1 MGYVKRRSTLGS
13 DMVDQNRGANLLARI
28 VEHSAVNGMSQ
39 QFAVK
44 NPATGKVIARVPD
57 FSAEDVE
64 RVVSAAQRAMPEWQ
78 QRTAQQR
85 ADALMIWHDL
95 IVAEKFA
102 LAELLT
108 AEQGKPIREAEG
120 EIGYAASFI
129 KWFAEEGKRAY
140 GEIVPTNASSRRL
153 LVLKQPIGVVAAI
166 TPWNF
171 PSAMITRK
179 VAPALAAGCPIIV
192 KPAEDTPLSALALEL
207 LAHQAGLPA
216 DLFRVVTSSDPVS
229 IGATLTGAAAIRKL
243 SFTGSTAT
251 GKKIMRACADS
262 VKKVALEL
270 GGNAPF
276 IVFESADLDAAADGA
291 ILSKFRN
298 AGQTCVCANRI
309 LVQDTIKDAF
319 ISRFAERAEKLS
331 IGNGIEP
338 STDIGPL
345 INESAI
351 RKVSGLLNDS
361 VKAGATVATG
371 GGVPVPDGDLF
382 LRPTILTDVSPSM
395 LISQTEIFGPIAPVM
410 TFRSEA
416 DAIRMAND
424 TPYGLAAYMWTKELG
439 QTWRVSEA
447 LEFGMIG
454 VNEGVI
460 SSEAAPFGGIKES
473 GIGREGS
480 RHGLDEYLELK
491 YIAMGGLA

>member
-1 MGYVKRRSTLGS
+1 
-13 DMVDQNRGANLLARI
+13 MVDHNRRASLLERI
-28 VEHSAVNGMSQ
+28 IEHSAAAGMSQ

-44 NPATGKVIARVPD
+44 NPATGKVIARVSD
-57 FSAEDVE
+57 YSSEDVE
-64 RVVSAAQRAMPEWQ
+64 RVVSAAQMAMPDWQ

-95 IVAEKFA
+95 ILEEKSA

-120 EIGYAASFI
+120 EIGYAASFV

-140 GEIVPTNASSRRL
+140 GEIVPTNAPSRRL

-179 VAPALAAGCPIIV
+179 VAPALAAGCSIIV

-229 IGATLTGAAAIRKL
+229 TGSVLTGDPVIRKL
-243 SFTGSTAT
+243 SFTGSTET
-251 GKKIMRACADS
+251 GKKIMRACAES
-262 VKKVALEL
+262 VKKVSLEL

-309 LVQDTIKDAF
+309 LVQDSIKDAF
-319 ISRFAERAEKLS
+319 VSRLVARTKKLN
-331 IGNGIEP
+331 IGNGAEP

-345 INESAI
+345 INENAI

-361 VKAGATVATG
+361 IKAGASVATG
-371 GGVPVPDGDLF
+371 GVPARGGDLF
-382 LRPTILTDVSPSM
+382 LQPTILTDVSPGM
-395 LISQTEIFGPIAPVM
+395 MISQTEVFGPIAPVM
-410 TFRSEA
+410 TFQNEA
-416 DAIRMAND
+416 DAIRLAND
-424 TPYGLAAYMWTKELG
+424 TPYGLAAYMWTQELG

-491 YIAMGGLA
+491 YVAMGGLAG